1 MIDILTWV
9 SIFAGGILILMLLL
23 SIIGGIDVDLDVD
36 IGSTDVETDAG
47 GFGLVKGILIFV
59 AVGAWVMKILVEG
72 GQHLGVVILIGII
85 SGFLAFLLLNY
96 LLKLLLKNE
105 ENVNWSVNDAIYQKG
120 EVYLKIPGNEGS
132 GLVHVNVKGALRELK
147 AKSID
152 EAEIKTGAPVLVV
165 DVDGEFVLVKEEVEG
180 RR

>member
-9 SIFAGGILILMLLL
+9 SIFAGGILLLMLLL
-23 SIIGGIDVDLDVD
+23 SIIGGLDVDLDVE

-47 GFGLVKGILIFV
+47 GFGLVKGILVFT
-59 AVGAWVMKILVEG
+59 AVGAWVMKMLLEG
-72 GQHLGVVILIGII
+72 EQHTGVVIVIGLI

-120 EVYLKIPGNEGS
+120 EVYLKIPANEGN

-152 EAEIKTGAPVLVV
+152 ETEIKTGAAVLVV
-165 DVDGEFVLVKEEVEG
+165 DVDGEFVLVKEDVE
-180 RR
+180 